1 MLLLLSAPAAV
12 AQESDGSSQGTG
24 AAAIPVAQASPGAGA
39 PEKPPHASGQARTD
53 SELSPDQLD
62 RLVGLLE
69 DPARRNLFLKDLKR
83 LRQAT
88 DATAGD
94 GALKI
99 SNALSV
105 DDVATEIVRDYSSF
119 LNGIGLSANEAGR
132 LLLLAIAAVILLV
145 AVAINNRLAGFVDGK
160 LRPVRKRAG
169 VGRSRFS
176 IIFGIQRWLGYVMAL
191 ILFGYTGVELF
202 GEMLGELLSK
212 DALRGAA
219 RVSLS
224 LFLIVA
230 VFCALWETING
241 VVEHYFGERMLSANA
256 RVRTLVP
263 LIRNLLL
270 FTLTVMTV
278 LVVLSELDIDV
289 MPLLAG
295 AGVFG
300 IAIGFGAQTLV
311 KDFLT
316 GFTIL
321 LEDLLQVGDIVTVG
335 GRTGEVT
342 HITLRKIELRALDGT
357 VHTIPFSEISVVD
370 NLTKNY
376 SYYMLEIGVAY
387 RENTDEVISCLHAV
401 DEEMRQSEDFGS
413 LILAPLEVLGVDAF
427 ADSAVVIKARTKTR
441 AHEKW
446 RVGREFNRRIK
457 LKFDREGI
465 EIPFPHQTLYFG
477 EDKSGQAPP
486 ARVAL
491 HKQNSAE
498 EATGDADR
506 ADKADRAYKP
516 DSAEAIEDS

>member
-1 MLLLLSAPAAV
+1 MLLVQLLLLSPLVLSEESQPRPEGPAGGETAAGMPPESAVSVAP
-12 AQESDGSSQGTG
+12 
-24 AAAIPVAQASPGAGA
+24 
-39 PEKPPHASGQARTD
+39 D
-53 SELSPDQLD
+53 SNGGEGRLSPVQID
-62 RLVGLLE
+62 RLVELLE
-69 DPARRNLFLKDLKR
+69 DPGQRKQFLGNLKR
-83 LRQAT
+83 LQQASET
-88 DATAGD
+88 SPGG

-99 SNALSV
+99 SDALAV

-119 LNGIGLSANEAGR
+119 LNGIGLSANQAGK
-132 LLLLAIAAVILLV
+132 LLLLAIASLILFIG
-145 AVAINNRLAGFVDGK
+145 VAINNRVASFVDGK
-160 LRPVRKRAG
+160 LRP
-169 VGRSRFS
+169 GRRRLGIARTRFS
-176 IIFGIQRWLGYVMAL
+176 VLFQLQRWLGYSMAV

-202 GEMLGELLSK
+202 GGVLGELISRE
-212 DALRGAA
+212 ALRNLAQ
-219 RVSLS
+219 VTLS
-224 LFLIVA
+224 LFLVLA

-241 VVEHYFGERMLSANA
+241 VIEHYFGERMLSANA

-270 FTLTVMTV
+270 FVLTVMTGLV
-278 LVVLSELDIDV
+278 LLSEFDIDV

-321 LEDLLQVGDIVTVG
+321 LEDLLQVEDIVTVG

-342 HITLRKIELRALDGT
+342 NISLRKIELRALDGT

-370 NLTKNY
+370 NLTKHY

-387 RENTDEVISCLHAV
+387 REDTDEVIDCLLAV
-401 DEEMRQSEDFGS
+401 DKELRQSDEFGP
-413 LILAPLEVLGVDAF
+413 LILEPLEVLGVDAF

-457 LKFDREGI
+457 QKFDREGI
-465 EIPFPHQTLYFG
+465 EIPFPHQTVYFG

-486 ARVAL
+486 AKVELRERVGRD
-491 HKQNSAE
+491 KPVGVME
-498 EATGDADR
+498 EAGNG
-506 ADKADRAYKP
+506 
-516 DSAEAIEDS
+516 

>member
-1 MLLLLSAPAAV
+1 M
-12 AQESDGSSQGTG
+12 
-24 AAAIPVAQASPGAGA
+24 SPG
-39 PEKPPHASGQARTD
+39 QI
-53 SELSPDQLD
+53 DQL
-62 RLVGLLE
+62 VELLE
-69 DPARRNLFLKDLKR
+69 DPAQRKQFLGNLKR
-83 LRQAT
+83 LRQASQ
-88 DATAGD
+88 AGPGE

-99 SNALSV
+99 SDAFAV

-132 LLLLAIAAVILLV
+132 ILLMIIASVILLV
-145 AVAINNRLAGFVDGK
+145 GVTINNRVASFVDAK
-160 LRPVRKRAG
+160 LWPGRKRLGIA
-169 VGRSRFS
+169 RSRYSVLFRL
-176 IIFGIQRWLGYVMAL
+176 QRWLGYAMAV
-191 ILFGYTGVELF
+191 ILFGYTGVELL
-202 GEMLGELLSK
+202 GGALGELVSRE
-212 DALRGAA
+212 ALRNMAQ
-219 RVSLS
+219 VTLS
-224 LFLIVA
+224 LFLVLA

-241 VVEHYFGERMLSANA
+241 VIEHYFGEQMLSANA

-270 FTLTVMTV
+270 FVLTVMTV
-278 LVVLSELDIDV
+278 LTVLSEFDVDV

-321 LEDLLQVGDIVTVG
+321 LEDLLQVEDIVTVG

-342 HITLRKIELRALDGT
+342 NISLRKIELRALDGT

-370 NLTKNY
+370 NMTKHY

-387 RENTDEVISCLHAV
+387 REDTDEVIDCLHAV
-401 DEEMRQSEDFGS
+401 DEELRQSDEFGP
-413 LILAPLEVLGVDAF
+413 LILEPLEVLGVDAF
-427 ADSAVVIKARTKTR
+427 ENSAVVIKARTKTR

-446 RVGREFNRRIK
+446 HVGREFNRRIK
-457 LKFDREGI
+457 QKFDREGI
-465 EIPFPHQTLYFG
+465 EIPFPHQTIYFG

-491 HKQNSAE
+491 R
-498 EATGDADR
+498 DR
-506 ADKADRAYKP
+506 AAGDRRVETMARAGN
-516 DSAEAIEDS
+516 D